1 MGEVEIPSSALPTTV
16 GMRRML
22 AAAAL
27 LVFIIGLPTYLLP
40 EETATLFSWTVNP
53 PITAAFLGG
62 GYLTS
67 MFVEFLASRERTWA
81 NARIA
86 VPAVLLFSTLTSIVT
101 VRHLDKFHFGS
112 GFSVLTQLITWVWL
126 VVYVVVPP
134 VVATGP
140 RVRADAPGLSACPS
154 HARCSARS
162 TGGAGCRHGH
172 DRVRTLLCTRPSGR
186 CTLAMAALSPHRWGH
201 RSLAPRRGSG
211 GWTGTMG
218 ERSATGQALDVR
230 VRTVRRPGD
239 CRRPPLRRW

>member
-1 MGEVEIPSSALPTTV
+1 
-16 GMRRML
+16 ML

-67 MFVEFLASRERTWA
+67 MLVEFLASRERTWA

-101 VRHLDKFHFGS
+101 FRHLDKFHFGS
-112 GFSVLTQLITWVWL
+112 GFSVLTQLIAWVWL

-134 VVATGP
+134 LPAF
-140 RVRADAPGLSACPS
+140 L
-154 HARCSARS
+154 
-162 TGGAGCRHGH
+162 
-172 DRVRTLLCTRPSGR
+172 
-186 CTLAMAALSPHRWGH
+186 
-201 RSLAPRRGSG
+201 
-211 GWTGTMG
+211 
-218 ERSATGQALDVR
+218 
-230 VRTVRRPGD
+230 
-239 CRRPPLRRW
+239 